1 MKIENK
7 QVIYD
12 EGKLKIYFAGPL
24 FTPGDLAWNKE
35 IVEMLRCELD
45 VDIYLPQEAILIDL
59 NSTDEDRRWAQEADN
74 QAIDKADILI
84 AVLHGTDIDSG
95 TACEIGRAGYQR
107 KPIIGLTMDD
117 RCFTKK
123 EQVNTYVDQFL
134 SCIVRTKED
143 LIIAVKALS
152 NLIIATK
159 ALSNRSCVGKPFK
172 K

>member
-84 AVLHGTDIDSG
+84 AV
-95 TACEIGRAGYQR
+95 
-107 KPIIGLTMDD
+107 
-117 RCFTKK
+117 
-123 EQVNTYVDQFL
+123 
-134 SCIVRTKED
+134 
-143 LIIAVKALS
+143 
-152 NLIIATK
+152 
-159 ALSNRSCVGKPFK
+159 
-172 K
+172 